1 MSGLH
6 GLVCTNIEI
15 VDEINKI
22 IFNFS
27 SRGKDKMKRSALI
40 SDVEYE
46 GSRAAHL
53 KSINY

>member
-1 MSGLH
+1 M
-6 GLVCTNIEI
+6 VCTNIEI

-46 GSRAAHL
+46 GSRAPHL